1 MITLKILN
9 KYLMKSLFNKQKL
22 IKKIV
27 IASTEFVL
35 QSNFS
40 VLLMITAST
49 EFVLQFQILFNGRL
63 NPLIVDNIT

>member
-22 IKKIV
+22 IKLLV

-63 NPLIVDNIT
+63 NPLLVDNIT

>member
-49 EFVLQFQILFNGRL
+49 EFYSMGDSIPSL
-63 NPLIVDNIT
+63 